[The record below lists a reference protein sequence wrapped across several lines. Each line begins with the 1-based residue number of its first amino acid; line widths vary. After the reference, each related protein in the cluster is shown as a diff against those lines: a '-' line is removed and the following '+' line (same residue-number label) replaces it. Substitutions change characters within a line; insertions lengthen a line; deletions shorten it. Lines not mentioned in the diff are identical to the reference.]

1 MTGFYDILD
10 KLKWHFDNDELV
22 NSVTQGDIFQV
33 DLNKQTIFP
42 LTHIMVNSSSL
53 QSNTQTFNVSIL
65 AMDIVDISKSEVTDV
80 FQENNNELD
89 VLNTQHHV
97 LNRCYQQMLHGNLW
111 DLDFVVAGE
120 PTLEPFTE
128 RFENLLAGWTMT
140 FDVTVPNDMTICDTG
155 SYAPYCSPS
164 YVVNTNGSYNAT
176 IQSGET
182 LTLPDTTLN
191 LQIDGTQVAT
201 STFATLS
208 NQLINLVWQ

>member
-1 MTGFYDILD
+1 MTGFYDILN
-10 KLKWHFDNDELV
+10 KLKYHFDNDELV

-111 DLDFVVAGE
+111 DLQFAVAGE

-140 FDVTVPNDMTICDTG
+140 FDVTIPNDMTICDTG
-155 SYAPYCSPS
+155 AYVPFCSPS
-164 YVVNTNGSYNAT
+164 FVINTNASYSAT
-176 IQSGET
+176 IQSGDT
-182 LTLPDTTLN
+182 LTLPNTTLN

>member
-1 MTGFYDILD
+1 MTGFYDLLN
-10 KLKWHFDNDELV
+10 KLKYHFDNDEIV
-22 NSVTQGDIFQV
+22 NTVTQGDIFQV

-42 LTHIMVNSSSL
+42 LTHLMVNSSTL
-53 QSNTQTFNVSIL
+53 GDNTMTFNVSII

-89 VLNTQHHV
+89 VLNTQHAV
-97 LNRCYQQMLHGNLW
+97 LNRAYQQMLHGNLW
-111 DLDFVVAGE
+111 DINMVIETE
-120 PTLEPFTE
+120 PSLEPFTE

-140 FDVTVPNDMTICDTG
+140 FDVVVPNEMTICDTG
-155 SYAPYCSPS
+155 SYAPFCSPA
-164 YVVNTNGSYNAT
+164 YVVNTNGSYTAT
-176 IQSGET
+176 VQSGNT

-208 NQLINLVWQ
+208 NQTINLVWQ

>member
-1 MTGFYDILD
+1 MTGFYDILN
-10 KLKWHFDNDELV
+10 KLKWHFDNDEIV

-65 AMDIVDISKSEVTDV
+65 AMDIVDISKTETTDI

-155 SYAPYCSPS
+155 SYAPFCSPA
-164 YVVNTNGSYNAT
+164 YVVNTNGSYSAT
-176 IQSGET
+176 VQSGET
-182 LTLPDTTLN
+182 LTLPNTTFN
-191 LQIDGTQVAT
+191 VQIDGTQVAT

>member
-10 KLKWHFDNDELV
+10 KLKWHFDNDEIV

-42 LTHIMVNSSSL
+42 LTHIMVNSSTLSD
-53 QSNTQTFNVSIL
+53 NTQTFNVSLI
-65 AMDIVDISKSEVTDV
+65 AMDIVDISKTETTDI

-97 LNRCYQQMLHGNLW
+97 LNRAYQQMLHGNLW
-111 DLDFVVAGE
+111 DEKFVVE
-120 PTLEPFTE
+120 TDPTLEPFTE

-164 YVVNTNGSYNAT
+164 YVVNTNGTYSAT

-208 NQLINLVWQ
+208 NQTINLVWQ

>member
-1 MTGFYDILD
+1 MIGFYDILD

-53 QSNTQTFNVSIL
+53 QSNTQTFNVSII

-89 VLNTQHHV
+89 VLNTQHHI
-97 LNRCYQQMLHGNLW
+97 LNRCFQQMLHGNLW
-111 DLDFVVAGE
+111 DLQFVVAGD
-120 PTLEPFTE
+120 PNLEPFTE

-155 SYAPYCSPS
+155 SYAPFCSPS

-176 IQSGET
+176 IQSGST
-182 LTLPDTTLN
+182 LTLPNTTFN
-191 LQIDGTQVAT
+191 IQIDGTQVAT
-201 STFATLS
+201 NTFATLS
-208 NQLINLVWQ
+208 NQIINVIWQ

>member
-1 MTGFYDILD
+1 MTGFYDILN
-10 KLKWHFDNDELV
+10 KLKIHFDNDEIV
-22 NSVTQGDIFQV
+22 NTVTQGDIFQV

-42 LTHIMVNSSSL
+42 LTHIMVNSSTL
-53 QSNTQTFNVSIL
+53 QDNTQTFNVSLI
-65 AMDIVDISKSEVTDV
+65 AMDIVDISKTEVVDQ

-111 DLDFVVAGE
+111 DQQFVVE
-120 PTLEPFTE
+120 TDPSLEPFTE

-140 FDVTVPNDMTICDTG
+140 FDVVVPNDMTICDTG
-155 SYAPYCSPS
+155 SYAPFCSPAF
-164 YVVNTNGSYNAT
+164 VVNTNASYSTSVASGS
-176 IQSGET
+176 T
-182 LTLPDTTLN
+182 LTLPNTTLN
-191 LQIDGTQVAT
+191 LQIDGVQVAT

>member
-1 MTGFYDILD
+1 MIGFYDILN
-10 KLKWHFDNDELV
+10 KLKIHFDNDEIV
-22 NSVTQGDIFQV
+22 NTVTQGDIFQV

-42 LTHIMVNSSSL
+42 LTHIMVNSSTLSD
-53 QSNTQTFNVSIL
+53 NTQTFNVSLI
-65 AMDIVDISKSEVTDV
+65 AMDIVDISKTEVTDT

-111 DLDFVVAGE
+111 DQQFVVEGD

-164 YVVNTNGSYNAT
+164 YVVNTNGTYSAT

>member
-1 MTGFYDILD
+1 MNGFYDILN
-10 KLKWHFDNDELV
+10 KLKWHFDNDPIV
-22 NSVTQGDIFQV
+22 NTITQGDIFQV

-65 AMDIVDISKSEVTDV
+65 AMDIVDISKTEVTDL

-111 DLDFVVAGE
+111 DINLVVAGE
-120 PTLEPFTE
+120 PSLEPFTE
-128 RFENLLAGWTMT
+128 RFENYLAGWTMT
-140 FDVTVPNDMTICDTG
+140 FDVTIPNDMTICDTE
-155 SYAPYCSPS
+155 SYHVYCSPS
-164 YVVNTNGSYNAT
+164 YVVNTDNSYSAT
-176 IQSGET
+176 IISGET
-182 LTLPDTTLN
+182 LTLSDTTFN
-191 LQIDGTQVAT
+191 VEIDGTQVAT

-208 NQLINLVWQ
+208 NQTINLVWQ

>member
-1 MTGFYDILD
+1 MTGFYDLLN
-10 KLKWHFDNDELV
+10 KLKYHFDNDEIV
-22 NSVTQGDIFQV
+22 NTVTQGDIFQV

-42 LTHIMVNSSSL
+42 LTHLMVNSSTL
-53 QSNTQTFNVSIL
+53 GDNTMTFNVSII

-89 VLNTQHHV
+89 VLNTQHAV
-97 LNRCYQQMLHGNLW
+97 LNRAYQQMLHGNLW
-111 DLDFVVAGE
+111 DINMVIETE

-140 FDVTVPNDMTICDTG
+140 FDVVVPNEMTICDTG
-155 SYAPYCSPS
+155 SYAPFCSPA
-164 YVVNTNGSYNAT
+164 YVVNTNSSYTAT
-176 IQSGET
+176 IQSGDT

-208 NQLINLVWQ
+208 NQTINLVWQ

>member
-1 MTGFYDILD
+1 MTGFYDILN
-10 KLKWHFDNDELV
+10 KLKIHFDNDEIV
-22 NSVTQGDIFQV
+22 NTVTQGDIFQV

-42 LTHIMVNSSSL
+42 LTHIMVNSSVLSD
-53 QSNTQTFNVSIL
+53 NTQTFNVSLI
-65 AMDIVDISKSEVTDV
+65 AMDIVDISKSEVVDQ

-111 DLDFVVAGE
+111 DQQFVVE
-120 PTLEPFTE
+120 TDPSLEPFTE

-140 FDVTVPNDMTICDTG
+140 FDVVVPNDMTICDTG
-155 SYAPYCSPS
+155 SYAPFCSPAF
-164 YVVNTNGSYNAT
+164 VVNTNASYNQT
-176 IQSGET
+176 VQSGST
-182 LTLPDTTLN
+182 LTLPNTTLN

-208 NQLINLVWQ
+208 NQTINLVWQ

>member
-120 PTLEPFTE
+120 PSLEPFTE

-140 FDVTVPNDMTICDTG
+140 FDVTVPNDMTICNTG
-155 SYAPYCSPS
+155 SYAPFCSPS
-164 YVVNTNGSYNAT
+164 YVVNTNNSYHESVA
-176 IQSGET
+176 SGET

>member
-140 FDVTVPNDMTICDTG
+140 FDVTIPNDMTICDTG

-164 YVVNTNGSYNAT
+164 YVVNTNGSYSAT

>member
-155 SYAPYCSPS
+155 SYDPYCSPS
-164 YVVNTNGSYNAT
+164 YVVNTNASYSAT

>member
-140 FDVTVPNDMTICDTG
+140 FDVTIPNDMTICDTG

-164 YVVNTNGSYNAT
+164 YVVNTDASYTAT
-176 IQSGET
+176 VQSGDT

>member
-1 MTGFYDILD
+1 MIGFYDILN
-10 KLKWHFDNDELV
+10 KLKIHFDNDEIV
-22 NSVTQGDIFQV
+22 NTVTQGDIFQV

-42 LTHIMVNSSSL
+42 LTHIMVNSSTLSD
-53 QSNTQTFNVSIL
+53 NTQTFNVSVI
-65 AMDIVDISKSEVTDV
+65 AMDIVDISKTEVTDT

-97 LNRCYQQMLHGNLW
+97 LNRAYQQMLHGNLW
-111 DLDFVVAGE
+111 DQQFVVE
-120 PTLEPFTE
+120 TDPTLEPFTE

-140 FDVTVPNDMTICDTG
+140 FDVVVPNDMTICDTG
-155 SYAPYCSPS
+155 SYAPFCSPAF
-164 YVVNTNGSYNAT
+164 VINTDGSYST
-176 IQSGET
+176 SVQSGST
-182 LTLPDTTLN
+182 LTLPNTTLN

>member
-10 KLKWHFDNDELV
+10 KLKWHFDNDEIV
-22 NSVTQGDIFQV
+22 NTVTQGDIFQV

-42 LTHIMVNSSSL
+42 LTHIMVNSSTLSD
-53 QSNTQTFNVSIL
+53 NTQTFNVSVI
-65 AMDIVDISKSEVTDV
+65 AMDIVDVSKAEPLND
-80 FQENNNELD
+80 FEDRDNELD

-111 DLDFVVAGE
+111 DQQFVVE
-120 PTLEPFTE
+120 TDPTLEPFTE

-140 FDVTVPNDMTICDTG
+140 FDVTVPNDMTICNTD

-164 YVVNTNGSYNAT
+164 YVVNTNGSYSAT

>member
-1 MTGFYDILD
+1 MTGFYDILN
-10 KLKWHFDNDELV
+10 KLKWHFDNDEIV
-22 NSVTQGDIFQV
+22 NTVTQGDIFQV

-65 AMDIVDISKSEVTDV
+65 AMDIVDISKSEVTDL

-120 PTLEPFTE
+120 PSLEPFTE

-155 SYAPYCSPS
+155 SYAPFCSPA
-164 YVVNTNGSYNAT
+164 YVINTDGSYST
-176 IQSGET
+176 SVGSGNT

-208 NQLINLVWQ
+208 NQTINLVWQ